1 MLELYYFEAATCGRK
16 VRLQLAEKG
25 IDYVQRLLDRDAGD
39 LTTPEYRALNPN
51 GYVPTL
57 VHDGH
62 VVTESTVI
70 MNYIEDIRPA
80 LPLRPDD
87 PLARARMNIW
97 LKWADEKYLA
107 ALGLLT
113 YAVSIRKKILKKS
126 PEELEAYFAAIPDA
140 SRRERRQDAVLKGVA
155 GDRCLEALGT
165 LDRMLADMETSLDSG
180 RWLAGDAV
188 SLADCAIVP
197 FVWRLDELSFQELW
211 TRSRPKVEDWWR
223 RIHERPSFDT
233 VIIRNID
240 AGQHASLRADGAEAW
255 GTLRDRLAAA

>member
-25 IDYVQRLLDRDAGD
+25 IDYIQRLLDRDAGD

-70 MNYIEDIRPA
+70 MNYIEDVHPA
-80 LPLRPDD
+80 PPLRPDD

-113 YAVSIRKKILKKS
+113 YAVSIRKKILKK
-126 PEELEAYFAAIPDA
+126 
-140 SRRERRQDAVLKGVA
+140 GVA

-165 LDRMLADMETSLDSG
+165 LDRMLADMETSLG
-180 RWLAGDAV
+180 GGQWLAGDAV

-197 FVWRLDELSFQELW
+197 FVWRLDELGFQELW
-211 TRSRPKVEDWWR
+211 TRSRPNVDDWWR
-223 RIHERPSFDT
+223 RIQERPSFDT

-240 AGQHASLRADGAEAW
+240 AGQLASLRADGAEAW